1 MTLPIL
7 PGAAVTMPPS
17 EPSTLLSAW
26 GAELRAV
33 DWLAATHERP
43 GVARQAWLG
52 GARALLRAGVAWD
65 AVKVP
70 ASIVYRLADSSDPER
85 IRAILAEHK
94 ADGPTIADPGRAYY
108 LLVPAGTAANWR
120 THGAE
125 CLGAACYLS
134 VPAPS
139 RLGPP
144 ETHWLTAPDGTGHD
158 LCDPAAVA
166 GLVRAALGP
175 RGKE

>member
-1 MTLPIL
+1 MTGQGPELVA
-7 PGAAVTMPPS
+7 GWAS
-17 EPSTLLSAW
+17 
-26 GAELRAV
+26 ELRAV
-33 DWLAATHERP
+33 DWLAAAHERP
-43 GVARQAWLG
+43 GAARQAWLE
-52 GARALLRAGVAWD
+52 GARALLRVGVVWD

-70 ASIVYRLADSSDPER
+70 ASIIYRLADSAGPDHIQR
-85 IRAILAEHK
+85 ILAEHG
-94 ADGPTIADPGRAYY
+94 ASGPTIADPGRAYY
-108 LLVPAGTAANWR
+108 LLVPAGTAANWA

-144 ETHWLTAPDGTGHD
+144 ETHWLTTPDGTGRD
-158 LCDPAAVA
+158 LCNPAAVA

-175 RGKE
+175 RKAER